1 MSSSIGAE
9 AGTRSARAE
18 AASAGNSAMREG
30 RRYALDAPGGVMVLF
45 GTGAPVLMSCVWRD
59 IRRRRLAHVPAVPPC
74 GASLRTPDPAAGP
87 KFQVNAAIA
96 ALRHIRR
103 RLHRFHRVQVRMS
116 GLLRDIHHAV
126 VRAWRPA
133 PVRA

>member
-30 RRYALDAPGGVMVLF
+30 RRYALDALEGVMVLF

-59 IRRRRLAHVPAVPPC
+59 NRRRRLAHVPAVPLC
-74 GASLRTPDPAAGP
+74 GASLRTPDLAAGP
-87 KFQVNAAIA
+87 KFPINAAIA
-96 ALRHIRR
+96 TLLHIRR
-103 RLHRFHRVQVRMS
+103 CLYRFRRVQVRMS

-126 VRAWRPA
+126 FRAWRPA